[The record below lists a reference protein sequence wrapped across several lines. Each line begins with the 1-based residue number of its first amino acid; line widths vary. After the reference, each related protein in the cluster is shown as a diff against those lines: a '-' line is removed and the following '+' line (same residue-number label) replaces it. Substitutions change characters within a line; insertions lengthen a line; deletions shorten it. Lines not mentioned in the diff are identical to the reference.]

1 MKITALQPKKMQGIL
16 FCHWKPFKSKN
27 SHKCRLASIGACDL
41 LSFLPIQIVS
51 AKVEVEFKVVFKK
64 KSSIVWKNSG
74 RWAIVSAISSS
85 VPPSIST
92 LTTTKSSTDAD
103 AIKQRKKLSRWAKLP
118 ERASGHGFT
127 TTGTLNKRPL
137 WRTLSGTE
145 RHHNLVS
152 EMRFPRYK
160 CRQTQYSDFCTCYG
174 TRVLRGLV
182 QNHGCNCRP
191 PSWNLEL
198 MLDWCKPRSKNL
210 VRCLGRLPDQEISV
224 IMGVRSHKILKTSAF
239 FRLKSSAV
247 S

>member
-1 MKITALQPKKMQGIL
+1 MKSTALQPKKKCKASYFATENPSNPKIRTNADLPQSVHATYCPSCQSRL
-16 FCHWKPFKSKN
+16 SQPKSRSNSKWYSKKN
-27 SHKCRLASIGACDL
+27 HQ
-41 LSFLPIQIVS
+41 F
-51 AKVEVEFKVVFKK
+51 
-64 KSSIVWKNSG
+64 WKNSG

-127 TTGTLNKRPL
+127 TSGTLNKRPL

-152 EMRFPRYK
+152 EMRFPRYR